1 MSDHDND
8 DDINDENRFSSY
20 RMITM
25 MMFFMKMVRTQN
37 GQKMGNVQ
45 ATASHDDNTDNNDN
59 YVEDDIDKKII
70 QAQLYPRNARFLL
83 KASLTVHL
91 VHPFI
96 LFYKKG
102 QPYPK
107 NIH

>member
-20 RMITM
+20 RIITM

-70 QAQLYPRNARFLL
+70 QAQLYPRNARFLKML
-83 KASLTVHL
+83 YV
-91 VHPFI
+91 I
-96 LFYKKG
+96 CY
-102 QPYPK
+102 
-107 NIH
+107 II

>member
-20 RMITM
+20 RIITM

-59 YVEDDIDKKII
+59 YVEDDLDKKDNTGPAVSSQCEIFSI
-70 QAQLYPRNARFLL
+70 LSTQNM
-83 KASLTVHL
+83 
-91 VHPFI
+91 FI
-96 LFYKKG
+96 YSERSV
-102 QPYPK
+102 
-107 NIH
+107 

>member
-37 GQKMGNVQ
+37 GQKWAMFKLQ
-45 ATASHDDNTDNNDN
+45 LPMHDDNTDNNDN
-59 YVEDDIDKKII
+59 YVEDDIDKKDNTG
-70 QAQLYPRNARFLL
+70 QLYPRNARFL
-83 KASLTVHL
+83 
-91 VHPFI
+91 P
-96 LFYKKG
+96 
-102 QPYPK
+102 
-107 NIH
+107 

>member
-37 GQKMGNVQ
+37 GQKWAMFKLQ
-45 ATASHDDNTDNNDN
+45 LPMM
-59 YVEDDIDKKII
+59 II
-70 QAQLYPRNARFLL
+70 QTIMIIMLRM
-83 KASLTVHL
+83 
-91 VHPFI
+91 I
-96 LFYKKG
+96 
-102 QPYPK
+102 
-107 NIH
+107 